1 MAITSANQLELLQT
15 AEAVAREKMIDPGLV
30 IEAMEESLARAAK
43 SRYGAE
49 MDIRVSIDRKTGR
62 ATFTRVRTVVEDELL
77 ENYQAEFTVEQAK
90 QYMES
95 PEVGQQYIE
104 EVPPVEMGRIAAQ
117 SAKQVILQKVRE
129 AERDRQYEEFKD
141 RAGTIINGLVKRE
154 EYGNVI
160 VDIGRGEAVLRRNEK
175 IGRESYRPND
185 RIRVYIKEVRRE
197 QRGPQIFLSRTAPE
211 FMAELFKMEVPEIY
225 DGIIEIKAVA
235 RDPGSR
241 AKIAVISYDGS
252 IDPVGACVGMRGS
265 RVQAVVN
272 ELQGEKIDIIPWNE
286 DQPTFLVNALQPAEV
301 TKVVLDEEAGKI
313 VVVVPDE
320 QLSLAIGRRGQ
331 NVRLASQLTSLDID
345 IMTEEEESK
354 RRQAEFEVR
363 TKLFI
368 DSLDLDEFFA
378 QLLVSEGFTS
388 LEEVAYVELDEL
400 LVIDGVDEATASE
413 LQARARDV
421 IEAENT
427 RAMARARE
435 LGVEDSLVNFE
446 GLTPQMIEALADD
459 GVKTLEDF
467 ATCADWELAGGWTTV
482 DGERV
487 KDDGVLEKF
496 DVDLA
501 EAQNMVMTARIMLG
515 WVDPEELLDEE
526 SEDLTRRCGTGELN
540 EPQRRIYFRKS
551 DRAQMLGQSGFWSK
565 SGFNSLCDQS

>member
-30 IEAMEESLARAAK
+30 VEAMEESLARAAK

-49 MDIRVSIDRKTGR
+49 MDIRVSIDRRTGK
-62 ATFTRVRTVVEDELL
+62 ATFTRVRTVVEDEEL
-77 ENYQAEFTVEQAK
+77 ENYQAEMTVQQAK
-90 QYMES
+90 QYMAD
-95 PEVGQQYIE
+95 PQVGDVFSE
-104 EVPPVEMGRIAAQ
+104 EVPPVELGRIAAQ

-129 AERDRQYEEFKD
+129 AERDRQYDEFKD

-160 VDIGRGEAVLRRNEK
+160 VDVGRGEAILRRNEK
-175 IGRESYRPND
+175 IGRESYRPGD
-185 RIRVYIKEVRRE
+185 RIRCYIKDVRRE
-197 QRGPQIFLSRTAPE
+197 TRGPQIFLSRTDPQ

-241 AKIAVISYDGS
+241 AKIAVISYDSG

-286 DQPTFLVNALQPAEV
+286 DVPTFLVNALQPAEV
-301 TKVVLDEEAGKI
+301 SKVVLDEDAERI
-313 VVVVPDE
+313 EVVVPDE

-331 NVRLASQLTSLDID
+331 NVRLASQLTGLDID

-354 RRQAEFEVR
+354 RRQAEFEER
-363 TKLFI
+363 TKLFMET
-368 DSLDLDEFFA
+368 LDLDEFFA
-378 QLLVSEGFTS
+378 QLLVSEGFTN

-400 LVIDGVDEATASE
+400 LVIDGVDEGTAEE
-413 LQARARDV
+413 LQTRAR
-421 IEAENT
+421 EFLEEQARKALE
-427 RAMARARE
+427 RARE
-435 LGVEDSLVNFE
+435 LGVDDSLINFE
-446 GLTPQMIEALADD
+446 GLTPQMVEALAED
-459 GVKTLEDF
+459 GIKTLEDF

-482 DGERV
+482 DGQRT
-487 KDDGVLEKF
+487 KDDGLLEKF
-496 DVDLA
+496 EVDLE
-501 EAQNMVMTARIMLG
+501 EAQNMVMTARVLLG
-515 WVDPEELLDEE
+515 WVDPTELEAEAEEGDEE
-526 SEDLTRRCGTGELN
+526 FAEDGDE
-540 EPQRRIYFRKS
+540 EQE
-551 DRAQMLGQSGFWSK
+551 A
-565 SGFNSLCDQS
+565 

>member
-30 IEAMEESLARAAK
+30 VEAMEESLARAAK

-62 ATFTRVRTVVEDELL
+62 ATFTRVRTVVEEEEL
-77 ENYQAEFTVEQAK
+77 ENYQAEFTVDQAK
-90 QYMES
+90 QYLEN
-95 PEVGQQYIE
+95 PEVGDTYVE
-104 EVPPVEMGRIAAQ
+104 EIPPVELGRIAAQ

-129 AERDRQYEEFKD
+129 AERDRQYEAFKD
-141 RAGTIINGLVKRE
+141 KAGTIINGQVKRE

-160 VDIGRGEAVLRRNEK
+160 VDLAGYGEAILRRNEK

-185 RIRVYIKEVRRE
+185 RIRCYVKDVRRE
-197 QRGPQIFLSRTAPE
+197 TRGPQIFLSRTAPE

-225 DGIIEIKAVA
+225 DGIIEIKAVS

-301 TKVVLDEEAGKI
+301 SKVVLDEEAGKI
-313 VVVVPDE
+313 EVVVPEE

-331 NVRLASQLTSLDID
+331 NVRLASQLTNLDID
-345 IMTEEEESK
+345 IMTEAEESA
-354 RRQAEFEVR
+354 RRQKEFEAR
-363 TKLFI
+363 TALFQQA
-368 DSLDLDEFFA
+368 LDIDEFFA
-378 QLLVSEGFTS
+378 QLLVSEGFTN
-388 LEEVAYVELDEL
+388 LEEVGYVEVDEL
-400 LVIDGVDEATASE
+400 LVIDGVDEGTANE
-413 LQARARDV
+413 LQ
-421 IEAENT
+421 T
-427 RAMARARE
+427 RARE
-435 LGVEDSLVNFE
+435 YLEAQAQAALEAARALGAEDSLIEFE
-446 GLTPQMIEALADD
+446 GLTPQMVEALAKDD
-459 GVKTLEDF
+459 VKSLEDF

-482 DGERV
+482 DGERS
-487 KDDGVLEKF
+487 KDDGSLEPF
-496 DVDLA
+496 GITLED
-501 EAQNMVMTARIMLG
+501 AQDMIMTARVMLG
-515 WVDPEELLDEE
+515 WVDPDELLADAEE
-526 SEDLTRRCGTGELN
+526 ASDADASEETE
-540 EPQRRIYFRKS
+540 
-551 DRAQMLGQSGFWSK
+551 A
-565 SGFNSLCDQS
+565 

>member
-15 AEAVAREKMIDPGLV
+15 AEAVAREKMIDPSLV

-43 SRYGAE
+43 SRYGSE
-49 MDIRVSIDRKTGR
+49 LDIHVAIDRKTGK
-62 ATFTRVRTVVEDELL
+62 ATFTRVRTVVDEEEL
-77 ENYQAEFTVEQAK
+77 ENEKAEMTVDQAK
-90 QYMES
+90 PYFKPAMHGRNEYWLR
-95 PEVGQQYIE
+95 EGQVIEPQGAPQIGDTFSE
-104 EVPPVEMGRIAAQ
+104 EVPPVDMGRIAAQ

-141 RAGTIINGLVKRE
+141 RAGTIINGVVKRE

-160 VDIGRGEAVLRRNEK
+160 VDVGAGEGVLRRNEK
-175 IGRESYRPND
+175 IGREAYRPND
-185 RIRVYIKEVRRE
+185 RIRCYIKDVRRE
-197 QRGPQIFLSRTAPE
+197 TRGPQIFLSRTAPE

-241 AKIAVISYDGS
+241 AKIAVISYDNS

-286 DQPTFLVNALQPAEV
+286 DAPTFLVNALQPAEV
-301 TKVVLDEEAGKI
+301 SKVVLDEEAERI
-313 VVVVPDE
+313 EVVVPEE

-331 NVRLASQLTSLDID
+331 NVRLASQLTNLDID
-345 IMTEEEESK
+345 ILTEEEESA
-354 RRQAEFEVR
+354 RRQAEFAER
-363 TKLFI
+363 TQMFV
-368 DSLDLDEFFA
+368 DALDLDEFFA

-400 LVIDGVDEATASE
+400 LVIDGVDESTADE
-413 LQARARDV
+413 LQARARDY
-421 IEAENT
+421 IDEQNKKALEK
-427 RAMARARE
+427 AQE
-435 LGVEDSLVNFE
+435 LGVEQSLIDFE
-446 GLTPQMIEALADD
+446 GLTPQMLVALAED

-482 DGERV
+482 DGERH
-487 KDDGVLEKF
+487 KDDGVLESF
-496 DVDLA
+496 DVSLE
-501 EAQNMVMTARIMLG
+501 EAQNMVMTARLQLG
-515 WVDPEELLDEE
+515 WVTIEELEAQAAAEAEAAAAEAEE
-526 SEDLTRRCGTGELN
+526 EAG
-540 EPQRRIYFRKS
+540 
-551 DRAQMLGQSGFWSK
+551 A
-565 SGFNSLCDQS
+565 

>member
-15 AEAVAREKMIDPGLV
+15 AEAVAREKMIDPSLV
-30 IEAMEESLARAAK
+30 VEAMEESLARAAK

-62 ATFTRVRTVVEDELL
+62 ATFTRVRTVVTDDEV
-77 ENYQAEFTVEQAK
+77 ENYQAEMTVEQAK
-90 QYMES
+90 QYMEN

-104 EVPPVEMGRIAAQ
+104 EIPPVDMGRIAAQ

-129 AERDRQYEEFKD
+129 AERDRQYEEFQD
-141 RAGTIINGLVKRE
+141 RAGTIINGVVKRE
-154 EYGNVI
+154 EYGNVV
-160 VDIGRGEAVLRRNEK
+160 VDVGRGEAILRRTEK

-185 RIRVYIKEVRRE
+185 RIRCYIKDVRRE
-197 QRGPQIFLSRTAPE
+197 TRGPQIFLSRTDPM

-225 DGIIEIKAVA
+225 EGIIEIKSVA

-241 AKIAVISYDGS
+241 AKIAVFTTDTT

-272 ELQGEKIDIIPWNE
+272 ELQGEKIDIIPWND

-301 TKVVLDEEAGKI
+301 SKVVLDEEAGKI
-313 VVVVPDE
+313 EVVVPEE

-331 NVRLASQLTSLDID
+331 NVRLASQLTNLDID
-345 IMTEEEESK
+345 IMTEAEESA
-354 RRQAEFEVR
+354 RRQKEFEER
-363 TKLFI
+363 TQLFI
-368 DSLDLDEFFA
+368 ETLDVDEFFA
-378 QLLVSEGFTS
+378 QLLVSEGFAN

-400 LVIDGVDEATASE
+400 LVIDGVDEDTAQE
-413 LQARARDV
+413 LQARAR
-421 IEAENT
+421 EYLEEQAAKALE
-427 RAMARARE
+427 RAKE
-435 LGVEDSLVNFE
+435 LGVEESLINFE
-446 GLTPQMIEALADD
+446 GLSPQMLEALAED
-459 GVKTLEDF
+459 GVKNLDDF

-496 DVDLA
+496 DVSLE
-501 EAQNMVMTARIMLG
+501 EAQDLVMTARVMLG
-515 WVDPEELLDEE
+515 WVNPDDLAPSEEAAEE
-526 SEDLTRRCGTGELN
+526 
-540 EPQRRIYFRKS
+540 
-551 DRAQMLGQSGFWSK
+551 
-565 SGFNSLCDQS
+565 

>member
-30 IEAMEESLARAAK
+30 VEAMEESLARAAK

-62 ATFTRVRTVVEDELL
+62 ATFTRVRTVVEDEEL
-77 ENYQAEFTVEQAK
+77 ENYQSEFTVEQAK
-90 QYMES
+90 QYMDD
-95 PEVGQQYIE
+95 PKVGDTYVE

-129 AERDRQYEEFKD
+129 AERDRQFEEFKD

-154 EYGNVI
+154 EYGNII
-160 VDIGRGEAVLRRNEK
+160 VDVGAGEAILRRNEK

-185 RIRVYIKEVRRE
+185 RIRVYIKDVRRE

-241 AKIAVISYDGS
+241 AKIAVISYDNS

-301 TKVVLDEEAGKI
+301 SKVVLDEEAGKI
-313 VVVVPDE
+313 EVVVPEE

-331 NVRLASQLTSLDID
+331 NVRLASQLTGLDID
-345 IMTEEEESK
+345 IMTEEQESQ
-354 RRQAEFEVR
+354 RRQAEFELR
-363 TKLFI
+363 TKLFM
-368 DSLDLDEFFA
+368 DNLDLDEFFA
-378 QLLVSEGFTS
+378 QLLVSEGFTN
-388 LEEVAYVELDEL
+388 LEEVAYVEVDEL
-400 LVIDGVDEATASE
+400 LVIDGVDEDTANE

-421 IEAENT
+421 LEAQNKAALES
-427 RAMARARE
+427 ARA
-435 LGVEDSLVNFE
+435 LGAEDSLIEFE
-446 GLTPQMIEALADD
+446 GLTPQMIEALAKDD
-459 GVKTLEDF
+459 VKTLEDF

-487 KDDGVLEKF
+487 KDDGTLETF
-496 DVDLA
+496 GISLE
-501 EAQNMVMTARIMLG
+501 EAQDMIMTARVMLG
-515 WVDPEELLDEE
+515 WVDPADLETEEAGEEGEDETE
-526 SEDLTRRCGTGELN
+526 EAG
-540 EPQRRIYFRKS
+540 
-551 DRAQMLGQSGFWSK
+551 A
-565 SGFNSLCDQS
+565 

>member
-15 AEAVAREKMIDPGLV
+15 AEAVAREKMIDPNLV
-30 IEAMEESLARAAK
+30 VEAMEESLARAAK

-49 MDIRVSIDRKTGR
+49 MDIRVAIDRKTGR
-62 ATFTRVRTVVEDELL
+62 ATFTRVRTVVADDEL
-77 ENYQAEFTVEQAK
+77 ENYQAEFTVDQAK
-90 QYMES
+90 QYMAN
-95 PEVGQQYIE
+95 PEIGQEFSE

-160 VDIGRGEAVLRRNEK
+160 VDVGAGEAILRRNEK

-185 RIRVYIKEVRRE
+185 RIRVYIKDVRRE

-241 AKIAVISYDGS
+241 AKIAVISYDSS

-301 TKVVLDEEAGKI
+301 SKVVLDEEAGKI
-313 VVVVPDE
+313 EVVVPEE

-331 NVRLASQLTSLDID
+331 NVRLASQLTGLDID
-345 IMTEEEESK
+345 IMTEEQESA
-354 RRQAEFEVR
+354 RRQAEFELR
-363 TKLFI
+363 TKLFM
-368 DSLDLDEFFA
+368 DNLDLDEFFA
-378 QLLVSEGFTS
+378 QLLVSEGFTN
-388 LEEVAYVELDEL
+388 LEEVAYVEVDEL
-400 LVIDGVDEATASE
+400 LVIDGVDADTASE

-421 IEAENT
+421 LEAQNK
-427 RAMARARE
+427 AALDAARA
-435 LGVEDSLVNFE
+435 LGVDDTLIEFE
-446 GLTPQMIEALADD
+446 GLTPQMIEALAKDD
-459 GVKTLEDF
+459 VKTLEDF

-482 DGERV
+482 NGERT
-487 KDDGVLEKF
+487 KDDGTLEPF
-496 DVDLA
+496 DMSLE
-501 EAQNMVMTARIMLG
+501 EAQKLIMTARVLLG
-515 WVDPEELLDEE
+515 WVDPTELEADNADED
-526 SEDLTRRCGTGELN
+526 DLTDDEA
-540 EPQRRIYFRKS
+540 E
-551 DRAQMLGQSGFWSK
+551 A
-565 SGFNSLCDQS
+565 